1 MSTITQE
8 ARHTGIVGRTKWELD
23 TPALCVELTAME
35 RNIRHMAGIIIKQ
48 SLKGWRP
55 HTKGQK
61 IPAIAHMELAAGAFG
76 VTCAKL
82 GEAEVMAGA
91 GIREI
96 LVANQIVG
104 AEKTTRLAHLQRHAT
119 VIAAVD
125 SLENAREIDA
135 AARQAGTVVPVLVEV
150 NVGLNRAGTEPGAPT
165 VELAKR
171 IADLPGLKLR
181 GVMGW
186 EAHTIRIEDLD
197 QKRKA
202 IEEAVG
208 ARLVGSAEQIRAAGL
223 SIDIVSCG
231 GTGTYWIT
239 ATIPG
244 VTEIQAGGGI
254 FYDVHYNEHYK
265 VPDHEFAM
273 FIMSTVTSRPS
284 PTRIITDTGE
294 KTMSSRQA
302 TSRPLRVGKVA
313 RVGLSAEHA
322 SIHLEEPNEE
332 LKVGDK
338 VEWIVGYSDF
348 TTFLHDEMYALRDGV
363 VEQVWPVL
371 GRGKL
376 R

>member
-1 MSTITQE
+1 LEVKPVVT
-8 ARHTGIVGRTKWELD
+8 AVGRSKWELD

-35 RNIRHMAGIIIKQ
+35 RNIQRMADIVIRQNK
-48 SLKGWRP
+48 KGWRP

-91 GIREI
+91 GIRDI

-104 AEKTTRLAHLQRHAT
+104 AEKVARLAHLQHFAD
-119 VIAAVD
+119 VMVAVD
-125 SLENAREIDA
+125 SFENAREIDA
-135 AARQAGTVVPVLVEV
+135 AARKAGTRVRALIEV
-150 NVGLNRAGTEPGAPT
+150 NVGLDRAGTEPGAPT

-171 IADLPGLKLR
+171 IADLPGLKLS

-186 EAHTIRIEDLD
+186 EAHTIRIEDPAE
-197 QKRKA
+197 KRKA

-208 ARLVGSAEQIRAAGL
+208 SRLVGSAERIRQAGL
-223 SIDIVSCG
+223 PAEIVSCG

-239 ATIPG
+239 ATVPG

-254 FYDVHYNEHYK
+254 FYDVHYAEHYR

-273 FIMSTVTSRPS
+273 FILSTVTSRPS
-284 PTRIITDTGE
+284 PTRIVTDAGE
-294 KTMSSRQA
+294 KTMSSKQA
-302 TSRPLRVGKVA
+302 TARPLNVGKVA
-313 RVGLSAEHA
+313 RVGLSAEHGT
-322 SIHLEEPNEE
+322 ITLEEPNTD

-348 TTFLHDEMYALRDGV
+348 TTFQHDEMYALCDGTV
-363 VEQVWPVL
+363 AQVWPVL

>member
-1 MSTITQE
+1 MSTVTETIG
-8 ARHTGIVGRTKWELD
+8 RTGVVGRSKWDVD
-23 TPALCVELTAME
+23 TPALCVELNAME
-35 RNIRHMAGIIIKQ
+35 RNIRRMADIVIKQ
-48 SLKGWRP
+48 NKKGWRP

-61 IPAIAHMELAAGAFG
+61 IPAIAHMEIAGGAFG

-82 GEAEVMAGA
+82 GEAEVMASA
-91 GIREI
+91 GIKDI

-104 AEKTTRLAHLQRHAT
+104 ADKTARLAHLQRHAH
-119 VIAAVD
+119 VLAAVD
-125 SLENAREIDA
+125 SVDNARQIDA
-135 AARQAGTVVPVLVEV
+135 AARQAGLKVPVLIEV
-150 NVGLNRAGTEPGAPT
+150 NVGLNRAGTEPGQPT
-165 VELAKR
+165 VDLAKR
-171 IADLPGLKLR
+171 IADLPGLKLE

-186 EAHTIRIEDLD
+186 EAHTIRIEDLAE
-197 QKRKA
+197 KRKA
-202 IEEAVG
+202 IEQAVG
-208 ARLVGSAEQIRAAGL
+208 ERLVGSAEAIRAAGL
-223 SIDIVSCG
+223 PAEIVSCG

-254 FYDVHYNEHYK
+254 FYDVHYHEHYK

-273 FIMSTVTSRPS
+273 FMMSTVTSRPS
-284 PTRIITDTGE
+284 PTRIVTDSGE
-294 KTMSSRQA
+294 KTMSRSQA
-302 TSRPLRVGKVA
+302 MPRPLNVGKVA

-322 SIHLEEPNEE
+322 SIHLEEPNTD

-348 TTFLHDEMYALRDGV
+348 TTFLHDEMYALRDDV